1 MANKKTKKEFYMEMK
16 EIFKEL
22 GKGEYVDFCN
32 HQIELLDNKASG
44 SKGLTKVQQDNEII
58 KNIVLEELTKH
69 QGENGITITEL
80 LKQSDVL
87 SNYITV
93 EGKNITNQKLSAM
106 LKKLVD
112 NKQVTKMVDKKKS
125 YFMVAKTPEV
135 EGE

>member
-1 MANKKTKKEFYMEMK
+1 MANKKTKKEFYMEMV
-16 EIFKEL
+16 EIFQEL

-32 HQIELLDNKASG
+32 HQIELLDKKSTG
-44 SKGLTKVQQDNEII
+44 SKGLTKIQKENETIKDII
-58 KNIVLEELTKH
+58 LEELAKY

-112 NKQVTKMVDKKKS
+112 EKIVSRMIDKKIS
-125 YFMVAKTPEV
+125 YFKII
-135 EGE
+135 GE

>member
-1 MANKKTKKEFYMEMK
+1 MANKKTKKDLYMEMV
-16 EIFKEL
+16 EIFQEL

-32 HQIELLDNKASG
+32 HQIELLDKKSTG
-44 SKGLTKVQQDNEII
+44 SKGLTKIQKENEII

-69 QGENGITITEL
+69 QGENGITATEL

-112 NKQVTKMVDKKKS
+112 EKIVSRMIDKKTS
-125 YFMVAKTPEV
+125 YFKII
-135 EGE
+135 GE

>member
-1 MANKKTKKEFYMEMK
+1 MANKKTKKEFYMEMV
-16 EIFKEL
+16 EIFQEL

-32 HQIELLDNKASG
+32 HQIELLDNKSTG
-44 SKGLTKVQQDNEII
+44 SKGLTKIQKENEII
-58 KNIVLEELTKH
+58 KNIVLEELAKY
-69 QGENGITITEL
+69 QGENGITATEL

-112 NKQVTKMVDKKKS
+112 EKIVSRMIDKKIS
-125 YFMVAKTPEV
+125 YFKII
-135 EGE
+135 GE